1 MMARSSEFMDAYR
14 DACSSF
20 GSDFYESVWEAGGL
34 TARSSEFMAAY
45 RDACLA
51 GADTS
56 LIDAIAAMDEVRRLL
71 QRRSEF
77 LDLLDSLDSL
87 DRAGGSGSSSLA
99 GDGFSPALDPA
110 EGDSLE
116 GGAA

>member
-1 MMARSSEFMDAYR
+1 M
-14 DACSSF
+14 
-20 GSDFYESVWEAGGL
+20 
-34 TARSSEFMAAY
+34 ARSSEFMAAY

-77 LDLLDSLDSL
+77 LDLLDSLD
-87 DRAGGSGSSSLA
+87 RAGGSGSSSSA

-110 EGDSLE
+110 EEDSLE

>member
-1 MMARSSEFMDAYR
+1 M
-14 DACSSF
+14 
-20 GSDFYESVWEAGGL
+20 
-34 TARSSEFMAAY
+34 ARSSEFMAAY

>member
-1 MMARSSEFMDAYR
+1 MARSSEFMAAYR

-77 LDLLDSLDSL
+77 LDLLDSLD
-87 DRAGGSGSSSLA
+87 RAGGSGSSSLA

>member
-1 MMARSSEFMDAYR
+1 MARSSEFMAAYR

-110 EGDSLE
+110 EEDSLE